1 MLGSKAR
8 LIWMGSCRDSTLGA
22 GSRLWLWEL
31 EHILARL
38 CHTRESCVTLPP
50 PAPSSRIMQ
59 EFVPVLPYIQA
70 GAVWDQ
76 SLLFRLRGWSGGL
89 HRPQTQL
96 WASSDLAS
104 GWRGSATRLPGQRG
118 ARISSCSGTWT
129 LSTATGSHLAQLQPK
144 SRGEREE
151 GRRRRAQ
158 SILSSCPPPQPSPSP
173 SLLPWP
179 RCRLGSGAGAGAAG
193 RKCPSG
199 STV

>member
-1 MLGSKAR
+1 MCAR
-8 LIWMGSCRDSTLGA
+8 VQSPAHLDGILRGRQAGRRVQTLV
-22 GSRLWLWEL
+22 WEL
-31 EHILARL
+31 EHILART

-104 GWRGSATRLPGQRG
+104 GWRGSARALPP
-118 ARISSCSGTWT
+118 
-129 LSTATGSHLAQLQPK
+129 GSRASAVPGSAPAPAH
-144 SRGEREE
+144 
-151 GRRRRAQ
+151 GR
-158 SILSSCPPPQPSPSP
+158 
-173 SLLPWP
+173 
-179 RCRLGSGAGAGAAG
+179 
-193 RKCPSG
+193 
-199 STV
+199 